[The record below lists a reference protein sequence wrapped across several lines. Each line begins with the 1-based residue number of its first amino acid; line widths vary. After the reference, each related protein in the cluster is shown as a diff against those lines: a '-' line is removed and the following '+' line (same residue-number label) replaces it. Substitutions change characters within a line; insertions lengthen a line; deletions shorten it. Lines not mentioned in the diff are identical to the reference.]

1 MLEEKERVGRER
13 METEEKAKRDVA
25 EQNIR
30 VQQLQETCKIFKS
43 FKEKMYELKLKN
55 RAIEEV
61 SKWNN

>member
-1 MLEEKERVGRER
+1 MLEEKERVERER